1 MLKFINSPMRNEDE
15 VIFKFLNEEELKEV
29 KKFYRVTKFGN
40 SSSYSYY
47 RGKLDFYELKK
58 IDYWTH
64 PTKDKL
70 RRF

>member
-1 MLKFINSPMRNEDE
+1 MRNEDE

-58 IDYWTH
+58 IDY
-64 PTKDKL
+64 
-70 RRF
+70 